1 MLRELNRNQTKFWK
15 NNKHFY
21 QFYLYLAMQP
31 PGLFSSAPDAFKMR
45 IVNILFVGTT
55 LVFYI
60 ISDVLPD
67 REPLGSKHIGV
78 IKEHVV
84 F

>member
-1 MLRELNRNQTKFWK
+1 
-15 NNKHFY
+15 
-21 QFYLYLAMQP
+21 MQP
-31 PGLFSSAPDAFKMR
+31 PGLFSSVPDALKMR
-45 IVNILFVGTT
+45 IGYILFVGTT
-55 LVFYI
+55 LAFYI

-78 IKEHVV
+78 IKEDVV

>member
-1 MLRELNRNQTKFWK
+1 MLRELNRNQTKFWE

-21 QFYLYLAMQP
+21 YFYLYLTMQP
-31 PGLFSSAPDAFKMR
+31 PGLFSSVPDALKMR
-45 IVNILFVGTT
+45 IGYILFVGTT
-55 LVFYI
+55 LAFYI

-78 IKEHVV
+78 IKEDVV